1 MKEAGQI
8 AWYWLS
14 RTQQSMFFNACKVG
28 RSPVQLQQPLWIHV
42 SPYCG
47 FVILRPVDRAKPGA
61 PVTAGRDSALARL
74 VFLLCFIP
82 PSLTDA
88 EAENCFYLPGAAASH
103 SLLPN
108 LSQSTP
114 PSLALLLLS
123 ASSLLLPLPASP
135 SLFLSLHNPPL
146 SFSFL
151 CHIHTWPKTSPE
163 WQAARGTL
171 CLKPQLSVPS
181 MRTAVDVCPPKQS
194 NWAWKCYIGSVCVQS
209 SRKAIQH
216 FYDQQVSKAIY
227 MNIWNIKKRNIKGT

>member
-1 MKEAGQI
+1 MKKAGQI

-14 RTQQSMFFNACKVG
+14 RTQQSVFFNACKVG
-28 RSPVQLQQPLWIHV
+28 RSPIQLRHPLWIHV

-47 FVILRPVDRAKPGA
+47 FLILRPVDRAKPGA

-123 ASSLLLPLPASP
+123 ASSLLLPLPP
-135 SLFLSLHNPPL
+135 SLSLSLSLSLLPPCL
-146 SFSFL
+146 LVF
-151 CHIHTWPKTSPE
+151 CATYTHDPKP
-163 WQAARGTL
+163 L
-171 CLKPQLSVPS
+171 LN
-181 MRTAVDVCPPKQS
+181 DKQQ
-194 NWAWKCYIGSVCVQS
+194 KEPYV
-209 SRKAIQH
+209 
-216 FYDQQVSKAIY
+216 
-227 MNIWNIKKRNIKGT
+227 